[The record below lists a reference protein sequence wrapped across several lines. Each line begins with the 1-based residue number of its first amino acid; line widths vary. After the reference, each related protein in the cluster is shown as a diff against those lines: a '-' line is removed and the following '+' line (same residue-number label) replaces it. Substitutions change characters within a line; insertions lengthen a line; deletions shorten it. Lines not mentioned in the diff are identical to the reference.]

1 MKRKIPTWPWW
12 LLGGKKEK
20 ETEALKFPAKINRD
34 KGRVIKRKEMEL
46 ESFGSSGSESAAQD
60 GPEWSV
66 GWTEPHGPGF
76 QTDEEGDDGGFLVLV
91 PCYKAV
97 VEGSSNNQLL
107 SAVKNLPNGW
117 SPVFSSSKVLKFFN
131 QNAQMGRTIW
141 SNGFHLCR
149 TFDQVS
155 FLL

>member
-1 MKRKIPTWPWW
+1 MMKRKIPTWPWW

-46 ESFGSSGSESAAQD
+46 ESFGSSGTESVALAAAAAGD

-76 QTDEEGDDGGFLVLV
+76 QNDDGGFLVLV

-107 SAVKNLPNGW
+107 SAVKNLPNGL
-117 SPVFSSSKVLKFFN
+117 SPDGKNYMEQWLSSL
-131 QNAQMGRTIW
+131 QN
-141 SNGFHLCR
+141 L
-149 TFDQVS
+149 
-155 FLL
+155 